1 MRSSLLHS
9 IAVLGLLA
17 IGAACTSNL
26 LQPGE
31 PLPSPDAW
39 AITPP
44 TLTLHTGDTARVR
57 IDLFRAGKTLDVRS
71 PHRGGVR
78 VLLPAFV
85 QLQHVHLIGITDG
98 TTPYYVYQLEGIQ
111 PGTDSLPFGY
121 GEPGQCE
128 DPPECFIQ
136 PWVELLPEKP
146 VLVTVQ

>member
-1 MRSSLLHS
+1 MR
-9 IAVLGLLA
+9 GL
-17 IGAACTSNL
+17 SH
-26 LQPGE
+26 
-31 PLPSPDAW
+31 
-39 AITPP
+39 PP
-44 TLTLHTGDTARVR
+44 PLTLHTGDTAQVR

-71 PHRGGVR
+71 PHRGGIR
-78 VLLPAFV
+78 VLLLDFV

-111 PGTDSLPFGY
+111 PGTDLLPFGY
-121 GEPGQCE
+121 GEAKSK